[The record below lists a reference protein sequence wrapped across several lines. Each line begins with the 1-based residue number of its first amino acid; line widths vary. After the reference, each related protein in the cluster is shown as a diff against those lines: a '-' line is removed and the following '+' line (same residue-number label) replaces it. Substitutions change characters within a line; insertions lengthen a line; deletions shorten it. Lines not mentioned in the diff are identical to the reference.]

1 MGKLI
6 KTKPSICRSC
16 QYHMGFGCQQGKSCL
31 EKYEFNNVACNYLAI
46 MGHSRIFEDGKPTYD
61 PKYCDKYEKGK
72 KIQREW
78 KDAGIVFDCNLD

>member
-1 MGKLI
+1 MEKLI

-16 QYHMGFGCQQGKSCL
+16 IYHQQFGCQQGRAYL

-61 PKYCDKYEKGK
+61 PKYCDKYKKGK
-72 KIQREW
+72 KIQRVW
-78 KDAGIVFDCNLD
+78 CDAGIVFDRNLD